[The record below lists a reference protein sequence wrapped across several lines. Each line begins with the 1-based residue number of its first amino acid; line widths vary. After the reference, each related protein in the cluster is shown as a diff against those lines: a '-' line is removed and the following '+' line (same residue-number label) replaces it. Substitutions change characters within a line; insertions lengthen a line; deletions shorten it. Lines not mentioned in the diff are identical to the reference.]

1 MAAHRATGRAV
12 NGAGRRFV
20 ESAIQ
25 ARRQDPRVG
34 RHRVMRRSATSGT
47 PRVVPILAGLSVAAG
62 IVLLVPAAQA
72 ADPPSQRPAVNAALA
87 MAHSVS
93 AADAQS
99 GTGLVPLSTESAAA
113 TLAPSAAKP
122 FAGDQA
128 RGMVAVQNVARPVH
142 VPAASP
148 IAEPANPLAF
158 ALLLIFGGGVVFAV
172 SRARTVGGYRGGGQH
187 L

>member
-1 MAAHRATGRAV
+1 MAAHRATGRTAH
-12 NGAGRRFV
+12 GEGRRFV
-20 ESAIQ
+20 ESAIL
-25 ARRQDPRVG
+25 ARRQGPRAG
-34 RHRVMRRSATSGT
+34 RHRVMRRSATRGT

-87 MAHSVS
+87 MAPSVS
-93 AADAQS
+93 AADARS
-99 GTGLVPLSTESAAA
+99 GT

-158 ALLLIFGGGVVFAV
+158 ALLLIVGGGVVFAV